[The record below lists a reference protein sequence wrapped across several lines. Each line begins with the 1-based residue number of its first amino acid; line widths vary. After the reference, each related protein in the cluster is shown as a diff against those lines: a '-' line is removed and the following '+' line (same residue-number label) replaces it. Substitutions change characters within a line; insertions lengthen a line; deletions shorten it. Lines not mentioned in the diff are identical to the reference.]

1 MSRLVF
7 PDSSNTEWIAWKKI
21 GKRSAGIES
30 SKFRWTSEKLTDYSS
45 TLPFINI
52 SPLNIVSKPLKTTRK
67 SCPRPFNQELLIE
80 LPPFSGSI
88 KTRNI
93 ANLFSRSKNPGQEI
107 SNKLTNAHSELV
119 PKANF
124 NVKPK
129 SKSKSTSKRKIRN
142 FLRNTGNKNDKIE
155 GIVGTKLLNESFL
168 NDMESGIVKSP
179 ESPRRSQPNG
189 EIKLTL

>member
-1 MSRLVF
+1 MSRLIF
-7 PDSSNTEWIAWKKI
+7 PDSSKTEWIAWKKI
-21 GKRSAGIES
+21 GKRSVGIEN

-45 TLPFINI
+45 TLPFISI

-93 ANLFSRSKNPGQEI
+93 ANLFSRSKNQGHEI
-107 SNKLTNAHSELV
+107 SNKFINTNSELV

-129 SKSKSTSKRKIRN
+129 SKSKNTSKRKIRY
-142 FLRNTGNKNDKIE
+142 FLKGISNKNNKLE
-155 GIVGTKLLNESFL
+155 GIIGTKLLNEQ
-168 NDMESGIVKSP
+168 ESGILKTS
-179 ESPRRSQPNG
+179 ESPRKSQYNG
-189 EIKLTL
+189 EIN